1 MRIRVVYGLVVVS
14 GMLAGAALA
23 AFDDADD
30 AGASQGADVIIN
42 ELMINPQRTYDSRG
56 EWIELY
62 NRGDEAANLE
72 GWTIGDEIYDD
83 IVLPSIVI
91 EPGDFVLLAWNGDA
105 YRNGGVPADHVYG
118 NAIILWNSDDL
129 LVLRD
134 SEGMSRDVVDY
145 RNAGFTVPDGRSMAL
160 VDPTLDN
167 GDGASWCAST
177 TVMARGD
184 LGSPGAANRCTLTVN
199 PLVITEVLQNPGAT
213 SDYTG
218 EWFEVHNPGTEP
230 VDMAGYTIKDDDHD
244 QFVVD
249 GAVVVPAGGYA
260 VFGARR
266 LTTVA
271 SHSTSRTALACAC
284 TTTPTSS
291 SSPTATA
298 CRSIE
303 CGGTT
308 VGRSPTPSALRCRS
322 PIPAPTT
329 RWARA
334 GARRR
339 PRGGSATRAPPA
351 SPRGAHAAGQQ
362 PIVITEIMFDPEVPK
377 SERSSEWFEI
387 ANLGEQPVDLSGW
400 TITGGDYLTHTIST
414 LVVAPGESAVLAA
427 NGDTAVN
434 GGVDAHYVYGTGV
447 PLYNNSGRVVLKSA
461 NGAVVDRVDWSAA
474 KGFPIPKG
482 SSIAL
487 GFASGDNALGANW
500 CESVDRFGAGDLG
513 SPGAANSCEQPAA
526 PAELEISE
534 IMRNPAVVGD
544 SVGEWIEIHNPTATD
559 VDLDGWAIDDGASDF
574 HTIRGSL
581 IVGGGDYVVI
591 GRSTD
596 TARNGGATVD
606 YSYGGSF
613 VLGNGADS
621 IALLDAHGLAVD
633 EVSWDRGATWIRP
646 NGASMALVDGGWC
659 ESGPQFGAGDRGTP
673 GAANDCTPLPHRNV
687 VINEVHS
694 DPNAVSDTAGEWL
707 ELYNATD
714 SAIDVNGWVLRDD
727 DYDAHTISAGGALL
741 IQPGEAIALGRDLS
755 TKVNGGAT
763 VAYSFDSD
771 FPLSDTTDEISLL
784 DADLVPVDRVTWTA
798 SHPLPAVPGASAS
811 LRDPGA
817 DNTDMAN
824 WCTSVTTY
832 GTWGDLGTPG
842 AANTCEIEPPA
853 TSTTTTTTLPPTTTS
868 TTTSTTTTT
877 TTTAPTTTSTTS
889 TTTTTTQPPV
899 TTLPVA
905 AQGYAILATASAV
918 CGNGF
923 QLSGSQIDISGNVRT
938 NGNINISGS
947 QIAVHGAISY
957 GGSGHVGTGVSAD
970 SVTHSPQPVV
980 PVVPWLLADFLPGGR
995 WSTVPGYTAHL
1006 GSWTVSGGG
1015 AAPGIH
1021 YVAGDVTIS
1030 GNAPALTGV
1039 TIVAT
1044 GRIQVSGSAKI
1055 SPARTD
1061 MPALFS
1067 TGGSCWNSGI
1077 NLSGSRIEW
1086 SGVIAAPNGVVQ
1098 VSSSKV
1104 DGGRIIGGTVQ
1115 ISGSDIEL
1123 S

>member
-1 MRIRVVYGLVVVS
+1 MRFRAVYGLIVVS
-14 GMLAGAALA
+14 GMFAGAALA
-23 AFDDADD
+23 AFDGADD
-30 AGASQGADVIIN
+30 VGASQGADLVIN

-62 NRGDEAANLE
+62 NRGDESADLE

-83 IVLPSIVI
+83 IVLPSIVVA
-91 EPGDFVLLAWNGDA
+91 PGEFVLLARNGDA
-105 YRNGGVPADHVYG
+105 FRNGGLTADHVYG
-118 NAIILWNSDDL
+118 NGIILWNSDDL
-129 LVLRD
+129 VVLRD
-134 SEGMSRDVVDY
+134 PDGMPRDVVDY

-160 VDPTLDN
+160 VDPALDN

-184 LGSPGAANRCTLTVN
+184 LGSPGAANRCTLTAQ
-199 PLVITEVLQNPGAT
+199 PLVITEILQNPGTT

-230 VDMAGYTIKDDDHD
+230 VDMTGYTIKDDDHD
-244 QFVVD
+244 KFVVD
-249 GAVVVPAGGYA
+249 GAVTVAAGGYA
-260 VFGARR
+260 VFGASATDNGGVALDFVYGAAMR
-266 LTTVA
+266 LHNDSDELVIADRDGVQVDRVRWDDGRSFPDPDGA
-271 SHSTSRTALACAC
+271 SMSLTDPNADNALGENWC
-284 TTTPTSS
+284 
-291 SSPTATA
+291 TATTSWA
-298 CRSIE
+298 V
-303 CGGTT
+303 GDKGTP
-308 VGRSPTPSALRCRS
+308 GHPTWCSR
-322 PIPAPTT
+322 
-329 RWARA
+329 
-334 GARRR
+334 
-339 PRGGSATRAPPA
+339 
-351 SPRGAHAAGQQ
+351 AGQQ
-362 PIVITEIMFDPEVPK
+362 PIVITEIMFDPEIPK
-377 SERSSEWFEI
+377 SERNSEWFEI
-387 ANLGEQPVDLSGW
+387 ANLGEQQVDLSGW
-400 TITGGDYLTHTIST
+400 TITGGDYLTHTISS
-414 LVVAPGESAVLAA
+414 LVVAPGASAVLAA

-434 GGVDAHYVYGTGV
+434 GGVEADYVYGTGV
-447 PLYNNSGRVVLKSA
+447 PLYNAAGRVVLKSA
-461 NGAVVDRVDWSAA
+461 TGAVVDRVDWSAA
-474 KGFPIPKG
+474 RGFPIPKG

-513 SPGAANSCEQPAA
+513 SPGAANSCEQPPA
-526 PAELEISE
+526 PPALLISE

-559 VDLDGWAIDDGASDF
+559 VDLEGWAIDDRASDF
-574 HTIRGSL
+574 HIIRGSL
-581 IVGGGDYVVI
+581 VVGAGGYVVI

-596 TARNGGATVD
+596 TARNGGAPVD
-606 YSYGGSF
+606 YSYRGSF

-621 IALLDAHGLAVD
+621 IALLDAHGLTVD

-646 NGASMALVDGGWC
+646 NGASMALVDGRWC
-659 ESGPQFGAGDRGTP
+659 ESGPQFGSGDRGTP
-673 GAANDCTPLPHRNV
+673 GAANDCTPLPHRDV
-687 VINEVHS
+687 VINEVHT

-707 ELYNATD
+707 ELYNATN
-714 SAIDVNGWVLRDD
+714 SAVDINGWVLRDD
-727 DYDAHTISAGGALL
+727 DYDAHTITAGGALL
-741 IQPGEAIALGRDLS
+741 IQPGQAIALGRDLS
-755 TKVNGGAT
+755 TKINGGAS

-798 SHPLPAVPGASAS
+798 SRPLPAVPGASAS
-811 LRDPGA
+811 LRDPAA
-817 DNTDMAN
+817 DNSDTAN

-842 AANTCEIEPPA
+842 AANSCEIAPPE
-853 TSTTTTTTLPPTTTS
+853 
-868 TTTSTTTTT
+868 TTTT
-877 TTTAPTTTSTTS
+877 TTTAPTTTS

-905 AQGYAILATASAV
+905 AQGYAILATAPAL
-918 CGNGF
+918 CGNGL
-923 QLSGSQIDISGNVRT
+923 QLSGSQIDISGNVRSD
-938 NGNINISGS
+938 GNISVSGS
-947 QIAVHGAISY
+947 QIVVHGAISY
-957 GGSGHVGTGVSAD
+957 GGTGHVGHGVSAD
-970 SVTHSPQPVV
+970 SVTHSPLPVV
-980 PVVPWLLADFLPGGR
+980 AVVPWLLADFLPGGR
-995 WSTVPGYTAHL
+995 WSSLPGYTAHL

-1055 SPARTD
+1055 SPARSD

-1067 TGGSCWNSGI
+1067 AGGSCWSSGI
-1077 NLSGSRIEW
+1077 NLSGSKIEW

-1104 DGGRIIGGTVQ
+1104 DGGRIIGGSVQ

-1123 S
+1123 R